1 MKIRLKVILTCLLIC
16 AADFLFAAAFC
27 SCTTEIT
34 VTQNKDGSTDVV
46 FNGGAGDAFSKLISS
61 ATGGYNII
69 DSQAVKAE
77 LEKEG
82 FSNVQVTVKSSS
94 DVQIKMTDKNRSTYL
109 YSSGLLKN
117 KEDAAKN
124 VSKLE
129 LDFSNKNIKE
139 FYASADEQTCM
150 ILDLFVAPVF
160 NDEIMPAS
168 NYISLLGSVYGS
180 EAGDEI
186 KNSTVRVN
194 LVSANGEKT
203 TAEYELAQ
211 ILSGNFAN

>member
-1 MKIRLKVILTCLLIC
+1 M
-16 AADFLFAAAFC
+16 
-27 SCTTEIT
+27 
-34 VTQNKDGSTDVV
+34 V

-94 DVQIKMTDKNRSTYL
+94 DVQIKMTDKNRSTYI

-124 VSKLE
+124 VSKLV